1 MRMLVSLPMKSN
13 GRPATIHAIHTTQST
28 HKEHTHTNTIHP
40 HLPSPYLPSTFP
52 LRQGLYLLPPHTH
65 TAATTHT
72 HTHTHKHTH
81 IRHSHNRAHTYLD
94 IFEKGKWNTLAAL
107 PGVLRHAQV
116 RDLILHQVMKHVAT
130 IHGWSKHRPMSPV
143 HTRPPLPRQ
152 LRTP

>member
-1 MRMLVSLPMKSN
+1 MPC
-13 GRPATIHAIHTTQST
+13 TI
-28 HKEHTHTNTIHP
+28 TIHP

-52 LRQGLYLLPPHTH
+52 VRQGLYLPPPPPPPPH
-65 TAATTHT
+65 THT
-72 HTHTHKHTH
+72 HTHTHEAL
-81 IRHSHNRAHTYLD
+81 AHTYLD

-130 IHGWSKHRPMSPV
+130 MRGWSKHRPMSPV
-143 HTRPPLPRQ
+143 HVTAE